1 MGNVEAIY
9 EDLEARVHKI
19 EDEKMSKDDV
29 KTVVKEDLLEQKEVE
44 KRKLNVMCYNVLKV
58 FSIDTMKIK
67 TS

>member
-9 EDLEARVHKI
+9 EDFEVRVHKI